1 MQNVSVSGVRAR
13 QTFIQFQRASAA
25 FIAAAAWFALTVQI
39 SYNIEEARTN
49 NASVAASVV
58 HFFSYFT
65 MQTNLLV
72 ALILTL
78 SFFQPQSEWF
88 LTRTS
93 VQSAVASYIVIV
105 ALVYTLLLRN
115 LWNPQGWRLVADRLL
130 HDEIPLLYVLYWI
143 FFMPKGSLTRV
154 DPVLWL
160 IYPLLYFV
168 YILARGAAIGSY
180 PYPFVDVARL
190 GYREVLYNATM
201 FLGAFFAL
209 GVTFTGLDRAMSG
222 YASSAASEA
231 GAPKGSLTGA
241 TPTDANRMEANLAE
255 RPNSDK

>member
-1 MQNVSVSGVRAR
+1 MRSMSGFSVPAKRLAS
-13 QTFIQFQRASAA
+13 TQFQRVSAA
-25 FIAAAAWFALTVQI
+25 AIAGAAWFALTVQI

-78 SFFQPQSEWF
+78 SFVQPQTERF

-105 ALVYTLLLRN
+105 AVVYTLLLRN
-115 LWNPQGWRLVADRLL
+115 LWNPQGLRLVADRLL
-130 HDEIPLLYVLYWI
+130 HDAIPLFYVLYWI
-143 FFMPKGSLTRV
+143 IYMPKGSLRRI

-168 YILARGAAIGSY
+168 YILARGAAFGAY
-180 PYPFVDVARL
+180 PYPFVDVAKL

-209 GVTFTGLDRAMSG
+209 GVTFTGIDRAMSG
-222 YASSAASEA
+222 YAVSPEAHAPDASIA
-231 GAPKGSLTGA
+231 Q
-241 TPTDANRMEANLAE
+241 ANLAQ